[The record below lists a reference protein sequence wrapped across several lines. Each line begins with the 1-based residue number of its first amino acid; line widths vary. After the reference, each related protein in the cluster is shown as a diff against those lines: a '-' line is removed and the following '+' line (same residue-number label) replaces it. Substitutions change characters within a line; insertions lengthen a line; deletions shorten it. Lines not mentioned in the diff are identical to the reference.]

1 MLTQAQIDAGTA
13 RNGGNTLSAVDV
25 SKTAK
30 VLRKFMAE
38 LVDKYDYDYEGSLAA
53 LDDADGEARAA
64 QVAACII
71 KLEELGIGVASLAG
85 AVNYR
90 EKDEYTEYVLL
101 IHAQMYDVPFE
112 WSGYARRTASTRT
125 SQTVGSYRRELT
137 PSRGSERERRRRR
150 C

>member
-13 RNGGNTLSAVDV
+13 RLTGGQLNTVDV

-30 VLRKFMAE
+30 VLKKFMAE
-38 LVDKYDYDYEGSLAA
+38 LVDKYSYDYETALAA
-53 LDDADGEARAA
+53 LDDADGEAKAA

-71 KLEELGIGVASLAG
+71 KLEELGIGVASLTG
-85 AVNYR
+85 SVNYK

-112 WSGYARRTASTRT
+112 WSNYTRRTARTRT
-125 SQTVGSYRRELT
+125 SQTASSWRRELT
-137 PSRGSERERRRRR
+137 PGRSERERRRS

>member
-13 RNGGNTLSAVDV
+13 RNAGNTLSAVDV

-30 VLRKFMAE
+30 VLKKFMAE
-38 LVDKYDYDYEGSLAA
+38 LVEKYGYEYETALAA
-53 LDDADGEARAA
+53 LDDSDGEAKAA

-71 KLEELGIGVASLAG
+71 KMEELGIGVASLSG
-85 AVNYR
+85 SVNYK
-90 EKDEYTEYVLL
+90 EKDEYVEYVLL

-112 WSGYARRTASTRT
+112 WSNYTRRTPSTRT
-125 SQTVGSYRRELT
+125 SQTVSSYRRELT
-137 PSRGSERERRRRR
+137 PGGRSEREYRRRR